1 MRILHQ
7 ALMKRELE
15 KYLQEEA
22 GIQKPKS
29 STQEDQNNL
38 LDDRNQQDLEQA
50 DIAQFYSFESFTQMN
65 KELKETQI
73 EL

>member
-1 MRILHQ
+1 MRILQQ
-7 ALMKRELE
+7 ALMIRELE

-22 GIQKPKS
+22 RIQKPQS

-38 LDDRNQQDLEQA
+38 LDDRNQQDFEQA
-50 DIAQFYSFESFTQMN
+50 DIAQYYSFERFTQMN
-65 KELKETQI
+65 KELKEAHI